1 MLVYDTLEQYSVN
14 SPLNKYNAAFK
25 MAVSLLSAVFVLAL
39 NNIAVSIYVLVMSVI
54 INIAVGKVNLRDYLR
69 LNGAAFY
76 FIIASTVALAVDISS
91 VEVAERNINLFG
103 FYFYVTGENIYK
115 AIKITLNAEAVINAV
130 YFTSLSTSI
139 WEITD
144 VLRKLKVPESIVFIM
159 DMTYRFIFVL
169 YDTYNGMTISSKS
182 RMGEKNFYSQVRSF
196 GYKASGLFL
205 LSLSK
210 ADKYY
215 DSLVSRGYKGGMS
228 FFYEKKPVE
237 RNLVLFS
244 VLYFVL
250 LLIVFWVG
258 GVIGG

>member
-1 MLVYDTLEQYSVN
+1 
-14 SPLNKYNAAFK
+14 
-25 MAVSLLSAVFVLAL
+25 
-39 NNIAVSIYVLVMSVI
+39 
-54 INIAVGKVNLRDYLR
+54 
-69 LNGAAFY
+69 
-76 FIIASTVALAVDISS
+76 
-91 VEVAERNINLFG
+91 
-103 FYFYVTGENIYK
+103 
-115 AIKITLNAEAVINAV
+115 
-130 YFTSLSTSI
+130 
-139 WEITD
+139 
-144 VLRKLKVPESIVFIM
+144 M

-244 VLYFVL
+244 ALYFVL

>member
-115 AIKITLNAEAVINAV
+115 AIKITFNAEAVINAV

-169 YDTYNGMTISSKS
+169 YDTYNGMAISSKS